1 MGEYYDEKPLKKLFK
16 NLLKIIWVRLNLF
29 LKQMLEF

>member
-1 MGEYYDEKPLKKLFK
+1 MGEYYDEKALKKLFK